1 MLAGNTM
8 AELRKDPLTHR
19 WVIVSTERTKS
30 PTEFISSTTVS
41 EPETGKTDPLAEGN
55 EKMTPP
61 EIYAFRPKPGPANS
75 GGWKVRVIPNT
86 YPVLRIEGQNRA
98 EGVGIYDMMDGVGA
112 HEIIVETPKSD
123 QPLETLSLEEIAD
136 VFKTFK
142 LRMIDLEH
150 DMRFRYLLVFK
161 NVGKVA
167 GASLSHAHSQLIAT
181 PVVPKIVQDKL
192 DKSQA
197 YYHDK
202 ERSIFE
208 DILQQELRD
217 NHRIVYQNAG
227 FVAFCPYASRFP
239 FEISIYPRRQMCDF
253 YAAEK
258 NDFLQIAD
266 CYKVV
271 IQKLNKALNHPHYN
285 CLLYTAPTRSS
296 TAAARMDGLEKYF
309 RWHLEIFPRV
319 TMITGFEVGSGFY
332 INPVPPEAAAQFMQD
347 VQI

>member
-1 MLAGNTM
+1 M
-8 AELRKDPLTHR
+8 AELRKDPLTNR
-19 WVIVSTERTKS
+19 WVIISTERTKN
-30 PTEFISSTTVS
+30 PAEFVSSRAGS
-41 EPETGKTDPLAEGN
+41 EPETGKNDPLAEGN

-61 EIYAFRPKPGPANS
+61 EIYAMRPKAGAPNS

-86 YPVLRIEGQNRA
+86 YPVLRIEGQTRA

-112 HEIIVETPKSD
+112 HEIIVETPHSGH
-123 QPLETLSLEEIAD
+123 PLETLPLEDIAE

-142 LRMIDLEH
+142 LRMIDLEK

-192 DKSQA
+192 ERSRA
-197 YYHDK
+197 YHAEK
-202 ERSIFE
+202 ERSLFE
-208 DILQQELRD
+208 DVLQQELRD
-217 NHRIVYQNAG
+217 SHRIVYQNAG

-239 FEISIYPRRQMCDF
+239 FEVSIYPRRQMCDF
-253 YAAEK
+253 HAAEK
-258 NDFLQIAD
+258 SDFLQLAD

-271 IQKLNKALNHPHYN
+271 IQKLNKALNQPHYN
-285 CLLYTAPTRSS
+285 CLLYTAPTRAS
-296 TAAARMDGLEKYF
+296 TAAARLDGMERYF

-319 TMITGFEVGSGFY
+319 TMVTGFEVGSGFY

-347 VQI
+347 VQV

>member
-1 MLAGNTM
+1 M
-8 AELRKDPLTHR
+8 AELRKDPLTQR
-19 WVIVSTERTKS
+19 WVIVSTERTKN
-30 PTEFISSTTVS
+30 PAEFISSSTTADF
-41 EPETGKTDPLAEGN
+41 EQGKTDPLAEGN

-61 EIYAFRPKPGPANS
+61 EIYAVRPKGGTPNAA
-75 GGWKVRVIPNT
+75 GWKVRVIPNT

-98 EGVGIYDMMDGVGA
+98 EGVGIYDLMEGVGA

-123 QPLETLSLEEIAD
+123 QPLETLSLEEIAE

-142 LRMIDLEH
+142 LRMMDLEK

-167 GASLSHAHSQLIAT
+167 GAALGHAHSQLIAT

-192 DKSQA
+192 ERSRA
-197 YYHDK
+197 YHADK

-217 NHRIVYQNAG
+217 NLRIVYQNAG
-227 FVAFCPYASRFP
+227 CVAFCPYASRFP

-253 YAAEK
+253 HAVEK
-258 NDFLQIAD
+258 NDLLQIAD

-296 TAAARMDGLEKYF
+296 TAAARLDGLDRYF

-332 INPVPPEAAAQFMQD
+332 INPVPPESAAQFMQD
-347 VQI
+347 VQV